1 MNHIRYYDRSGRP
14 ISHAVWTALQA
25 RPAYAR
31 IGSDLAV
38 TETGQVLVTTVWLG
52 LSTVPGRGRPLL
64 YQTLVAAGTAAPTV
78 WRWQDLTAARRGHER
93 VLAWVTSGA
102 GVPPSDDAGLS
113 PVASS

>member
-1 MNHIRYYDRSGRP
+1 MNHIRYYDRSGRR

-31 IGSDLAV
+31 IASDVAS
-38 TETGQVLVTTVWLG
+38 TATGPVLVTTVWLG
-52 LSTVPGRGRPLL
+52 LSTLPGRGRPLL

-78 WRWQDLTAARRGHER
+78 WRWRDLRAARLGHER

-102 GVPPSDDAGLS
+102 EAPPPDDAGLI
-113 PVASS
+113 PVLSS